1 MDEENFGGLK
11 KFFFVSTNH
20 PLEKKN
26 SDKKSEENRNK
37 NWKFTIHNLT
47 IFSTIAEANSSY
59 KDGVLLA
66 EVPNGS
72 KLLENVVVVE
82 KKSENGTKNGN
93 QNGQNTAEVIAG
105 MKDQKDALENTTTTT
120 TQNSGD
126 YNYT

>member
-1 MDEENFGGLK
+1 MII
-11 KFFFVSTNH
+11 S
-20 PLEKKN
+20 
-26 SDKKSEENRNK
+26 
-37 NWKFTIHNLT
+37 
-47 IFSTIAEANSSY
+47 IAEANSY

-66 EVPNGS
+66 VPNGS

-105 MKDQKDALENTTTTT
+105 MKDQEDTLKDITTT
-120 TQNSGD
+120 TQTSGD

>member
-1 MDEENFGGLK
+1 MK
-11 KFFFVSTNH
+11 KTLEDSKVFFCVNKSSSR
-20 PLEKKN
+20 KKN

-37 NWKFTIHNLT
+37 NWKFTIHTYLT

-82 KKSENGTKNGN
+82 KKSENGSKNGN

-105 MKDQKDALENTTTTT
+105 MKDQEDTLKNTTST
-120 TQNSGD
+120 TQTSGD

>member
-1 MDEENFGGLK
+1 MKRIEIRIENSLYI
-11 KFFFVSTNH
+11 
-20 PLEKKN
+20 PY
-26 SDKKSEENRNK
+26 
-37 NWKFTIHNLT
+37 LT

-105 MKDQKDALENTTTTT
+105 MKDQEDTLKNTTST
-120 TQNSGD
+120 TQTSGD